1 MKSHS
6 LLGGALVLVLA
17 LTVAGVSNF
26 ILDARTPW
34 SQTPGDV
41 VSGLGEEI
49 LVMRTPGGLLE
60 VSTIHANEHFDQTFT
75 YSLLGIEIGR
85 TVPHI
90 QVPAVYRYHIELAP
104 EWPVRRL
111 DRVFTVVAPAVKPS
125 LPVAVDLAHMQKDV
139 GGSWVLVALNADD
152 DLDALER
159 QITAKLATKADSAV
173 YLQMQR
179 EQARQTVTEFVRKW
193 LMTQGRWHNASDL
206 AIQVR
211 FADESGPS

>member
-1 MKSHS
+1 MKRHS

-17 LTVAGVSNF
+17 LTVAGVGYCT
-26 ILDARTPW
+26 LDAPTLW
-34 SQTPGDV
+34 SHTPGDV
-41 VSGLGEEI
+41 VSGLGEET

-60 VSTIHANEHFDQTFT
+60 VSTIHANEHFDEPFT

-111 DRVFTVVAPAVKPS
+111 DRAFTVVAPAVKPS
-125 LPVAVDLAHMQKDV
+125 LPVAVDLARMQKDV

-159 QITAKLATKADSAV
+159 QITAKLATKASSAV

-179 EQARQTVTEFVRKW
+179 EQARQTVVEFVRKW
-193 LMTQGRWHNASDL
+193 LMTQGRWQNAADL
-206 AIQVR
+206 AIRVR
-211 FADESGPS
+211 FADEFE